1 MQRHPWPGNVRE
13 LRQAI
18 ERGVTVLDEGEALD
32 RVHLPES
39 LRTAPCSAADL
50 RLDAVLARAEREAMV
65 TALALSGGQH
75 DAAWQLLGI
84 GKTSFYKKLREC
96 GLGRSPEP
104 HDKDGAS

>member
-1 MQRHPWPGNVRE
+1 
-13 LRQAI
+13 
-18 ERGVTVLDEGEALD
+18 
-32 RVHLPES
+32 
-39 LRTAPCSAADL
+39 
-50 RLDAVLARAEREAMV
+50 MV

-104 HDKDGAS
+104 HDSDGAS